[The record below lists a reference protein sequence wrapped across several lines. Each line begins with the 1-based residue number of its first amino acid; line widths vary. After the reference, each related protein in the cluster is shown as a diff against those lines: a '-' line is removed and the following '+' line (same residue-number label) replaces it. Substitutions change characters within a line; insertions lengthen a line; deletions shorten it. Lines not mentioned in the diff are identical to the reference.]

1 MKEPKQVSFAD
12 SEAAKPAPVSYYG
25 VSSQEGGETRD
36 ESYDTAEEIH
46 KSLLVEERLFSACYQ
61 QTQTWKQRREFK
73 EKKVEDCTW
82 TPVIEKRKR
91 VWWLLEVNHDLNK
104 EHVSTSLEEEAEVA
118 VSVFLPSERTYLA
131 TTPQLTPE
139 IVEELLEHFM
149 DPVNGSN

>member
-82 TPVIEKRKR
+82 TPVIEKG
-91 VWWLLEVNHDLNK
+91 K
-104 EHVSTSLEEEAEVA
+104 E
-118 VSVFLPSERTYLA
+118 FGGYLR
-131 TTPQLTPE
+131 
-139 IVEELLEHFM
+139 
-149 DPVNGSN
+149 